1 MKATLEFNL
10 PEESEEHLRAVKSL
24 DMALA
29 LWNFREELRILRKNS
44 DESEEDIYER
54 IWDILNDKLDHH
66 DINLESLIS

>member
-10 PEESEEHLRAVKSL
+10 PEESEEHLRAVKAL

-44 DESEEDIYER
+44 DEGEEDIYER